1 MVKPEVVA
9 EAAVEAVVDLVVV
22 VEDLPVEAVEVLEDV
37 VEAVAEVDLVV
48 VEADL
53 AAVEAVVGSSLAAVV
68 DSGDEDEAKC
78 ILYWKIY
85 CKNFKK
91 VYLSQGV

>member
-1 MVKPEVVA
+1 MVA

-22 VEDLPVEAVEVLEDV
+22 VEDLPVEAVEVLEAAV
-37 VEAVAEVDLVV
+37 GAVAEVDLVV

-68 DSGDEDEAKC
+68 DSEDEDEAKC
-78 ILYWKIY
+78 ILY
-85 CKNFKK
+85 
-91 VYLSQGV
+91 